1 MVLSEI
7 SIKRPVLA
15 TVMSLLIVLVGFL
28 SYTRMAVREYP
39 NIDPPVVSVRT
50 VYKGATAQVIESA
63 ITQPLEDSL
72 SGIEGIKTIKSQ
84 SREEVSQITI
94 TFIASR
100 EIDGAA
106 NDVRDRVARIRKSL
120 PAASDNSIVSKIE
133 ADAQPI
139 LWIALSSDRH
149 TPMEL
154 SDYADRYLTDPLKAL
169 PGVASVIIGGER
181 KYAMRVWL
189 DRERLAAQGLTA
201 QDVEDALNRENLD
214 SPGGRIESTTREFT
228 VQARTDLRS
237 PEEFNDMVIK
247 EVNGYPIKL
256 RDVGRAAPGPY
267 ENRKIVRVRGEEAL
281 GLGVVKQST
290 ANTLEVANAAKDLL
304 PHLRASLQPGMK
316 MWVAVDTSQFI
327 RASIDAVFSTILE
340 ALVLVV
346 LVIFFFLRE
355 FRATLIPAV
364 TIPVSIIGHF
374 TFLKALGFSINTLT
388 LLGVVLSIGLVVDD
402 AIVVLENVHRHIENG
417 MKPLKAAFIGSKEIG
432 FAVIAMTITL
442 AAVFTPL
449 SFAQGNTGKLMTEFA
464 LTVATS
470 VIVSGFV
477 ALSLVPMMCSKL
489 LRHDH
494 SWVYRKT
501 EPFFV
506 GMTSTYRRMLAGILT
521 KQLFRI
527 PLSSG
532 RALRFDGRILVV
544 VGFFLVIGCMY
555 WLFSHLKAELSPEED
570 RSMFLAFVIAPEG
583 SSMQYTDSY
592 MHQVEDITKGVPE
605 IDTMFAVVAP
615 GLERPNP
622 VNLGVAFAVLKP
634 WDERTRTQQQI
645 AKELGPKL
653 YGGLPG
659 ALSFVKGLPPL
670 GQPLFSKRVE
680 YVIYGNT
687 YEDLQAKVNKMMAKL
702 SQYPGI
708 TGLDT
713 DLKLNKPQFALKID
727 RDKAAA
733 LGVSM
738 ETIGHT
744 LETLLGGFDVT
755 RYKHEGKQYDVVV
768 QMEDDKRRQ
777 PSDLTSIYVR
787 GADGSLNQLS
797 NLVSLSETV
806 APKEL
811 NHFNKLRAAVI
822 NGEPAGNY
830 SLGQVLDYMDGLVKT
845 ELEPGT
851 RTDLDNVSRE
861 FRESGGQLWTTFALA
876 LLVIY
881 LVLSAQFESFV
892 GPFVI
897 MLTVPLA
904 MMGAALVMA
913 WNAGVVADSLK
924 TWLGLDPAGSTAAFV
939 TKYFGQTRF
948 SGTLNVYSQVGLV
961 MLVGLITKHGI
972 LIVEFAN
979 QLRAQG
985 KARMEAVIEASTLR
999 LRPILMTTAAMVL
1012 GAVPL
1017 AFSHGAGAESR
1028 QSIGWV
1034 VVGGLMLGTLLTL
1047 FVIPTLY
1054 SILVRSAHK
1063 TVDLEDEESAATPA
1077 YSGAGVSAGPHQRRE
1092 E

>member
-1 MVLSEI
+1 MVLSDI
-7 SIKRPVLA
+7 SIRRPVLA
-15 TVMSLLIVLVGFL
+15 TVMSLVIVLVGYL
-28 SYTRMAVREYP
+28 SFTRMAVREYP

-50 VYKGATAQVIESA
+50 VYKGATAQVMESA

-94 TFIASR
+94 TFVAAR

-106 NDVRDRVARIRKSL
+106 NDVRDRVARIRKNL
-120 PAASDNSIVSKIE
+120 PAASDNSVVSKIE

-149 TPMEL
+149 TPMEM

-214 SPGGRIESTTREFT
+214 SPSGRIESTQREFT

-237 PEEFNDMVIK
+237 PEEFNNMIIK
-247 EVNGYPIKL
+247 EVNGYPVRLK
-256 RDVGRAAPGPY
+256 DVGRAAPGPY
-267 ENRKIVRVRGEEAL
+267 ENRKIVRVRGEDAL

-290 ANTLEVANAAKDLL
+290 ANTLEVAQAAKALL
-304 PHLRASLQPGMK
+304 PRLQASLQPGMK
-316 MWVAVDTSQFI
+316 MWVAVDTSTFI
-327 RASIDAVFSTILE
+327 EASIHSVFETIFV

-355 FRATLIPAV
+355 VRATLIPAV
-364 TIPVSIIGHF
+364 TIPISIIGHF

-402 AIVVLENVHRHIENG
+402 AIVVLENVHRHIEDG
-417 MKPLKAAFIGSKEIG
+417 MKPFKAALVGSKEIG

-489 LRHDH
+489 LRHEH
-494 SWVYRKT
+494 SWVYIKT
-501 EPFFV
+501 EPFFK
-506 GMTSTYRRMLAGILT
+506 GMTDGYRAA
-521 KQLFRI
+521 
-527 PLSSG
+527 LS
-532 RALRFDGRILVV
+532 ATLRHRWV
-544 VGFFLVIGCMY
+544 VGVAFLAVLGVMA
-555 WLFSHLKAELSPEED
+555 WLFTQLKAELSPEED
-570 RSMFLAFVIAPEG
+570 RSLFLAFVIAPEG
-583 SSMQYTDSY
+583 SSMQYTDAY
-592 MHQVEDITKGVPE
+592 MHAVEEMAKGIPE

-622 VNLGVAFAVLKP
+622 VNLGIAFSVLKP
-634 WDERTRTQQQI
+634 WGERKRSQQQI
-645 AKELGPKL
+645 TKELGPKL

-659 ALSFVKGLPPL
+659 ALSFTKGLPPL
-670 GQPLFSKRVE
+670 GQPLFSKKVE

-687 YEDLQAKVNKMMAKL
+687 FEELQDKVNKMMAKL

-708 TGLDT
+708 TALDS
-713 DLKLNKPQFALKID
+713 DLKLNKPQFAVKID

-733 LGVSM
+733 LGISM
-738 ETIGHT
+738 EAIGHT

-797 NLVSLSETV
+797 NLVTLSETV
-806 APKEL
+806 GPKEL
-811 NHFNKLRAAVI
+811 NHFNKLRAAI
-822 NGEPAGNY
+822 ISGEPAGNTT
-830 SLGQVLDYMDGLVKT
+830 LGQVLDHMDGLVKT
-845 ELEPGT
+845 ELGPDT
-851 RTDLDNVSRE
+851 RTDLDNISRE
-861 FRESGGQLWTTFALA
+861 FRESGGQLWVTFGLA
-876 LLVIY
+876 LVFIY

-892 GPFVI
+892 GPLVI
-897 MLTVPLA
+897 MFTVPLA
-904 MMGAALVMA
+904 MTGAVLAM
-913 WNAGVVADSLK
+913 WINYK
-924 TWLGLDPAGSTAAFV
+924 LDHG
-939 TKYFGQTRF
+939 
-948 SGTLNVYSQVGLV
+948 GTLNVYSQVGLV

-979 QLRAQG
+979 QLRVKGMDKIDALV
-985 KARMEAVIEASTLR
+985 EAATLR

-1017 AFSHGAGAESR
+1017 ALAHGAGAESR
-1028 QSIGWV
+1028 QAIGWV
-1034 VVGGLMLGTLLTL
+1034 VVGGLLLGTLLTL
-1047 FVIPTLY
+1047 FVIPTMY
-1054 SILVRSAHK
+1054 SLLVRKVHLPSLA
-1063 TVDLEDEESAATPA
+1063 DEEAIVLPA
-1077 YSGAGVSAGPHQRRE
+1077 GAGASMGPHQRQE
-1092 E
+1092 H

>member
-1 MVLSEI
+1 MVLSDI
-7 SIKRPVLA
+7 SIRRPVLA
-15 TVMSLLIVLVGFL
+15 TVMSLLIVLVGYL
-28 SYTRMAVREYP
+28 SYTRMPVREYP

-50 VYKGATAQVIESA
+50 VYKGATAQVMESA
-63 ITQPLEDSL
+63 VTQPLEDSL

-94 TFIASR
+94 TFVTSR

-106 NDVRDRVARIRKSL
+106 NDVRDRVARVRKNI
-120 PAASDNSIVSKIE
+120 PAAADNPVVSKIE

-139 LWIALSSDRH
+139 VWVALTSGQH
-149 TPMEL
+149 TPMEMT
-154 SDYADRYLTDPLKAL
+154 DFADRYLTDPLKAI

-181 KYAMRVWL
+181 KYSMRVWL

-201 QDVEDALNRENLD
+201 QDVEDALKRQNLD
-214 SPGGRIESTTREFT
+214 SPGGRIESTQREFT
-228 VQARTDLRS
+228 VQARTDLVS
-237 PEEFNDMVIK
+237 PEEFNNMIIK
-247 EVNGYPIKL
+247 EVNGYPIRL

-290 ANTLEVANAAKDLL
+290 ANTLEVADAVKQLL
-304 PHLRASLQPGMK
+304 PRLEGSLQPGMK

-327 RASIDAVFSTILE
+327 QASVDSVMETIFV
-340 ALVLVV
+340 ALALVV

-355 FRATLIPAV
+355 FRATIIPAV

-374 TFLKALGFSINTLT
+374 TFLKVLGFSINTLT

-402 AIVVLENVHRHIENG
+402 AIVVLENVHRHIEEG
-417 MKPLKAAFIGSKEIG
+417 MKPFKAALIGSKEIG

-449 SFAQGNTGKLMTEFA
+449 SFAEGNVGKLMTEFA

-477 ALSLVPMMCSKL
+477 ALSLVPMMCSKF

-494 SWVYRKT
+494 SWLYHKT
-501 EPFFV
+501 EPFFA
-506 GMTSTYRRMLAGILT
+506 GMVNVYRRMLSWT
-521 KQLFRI
+521 
-527 PLSSG
+527 
-532 RALRFDGRILVV
+532 LRHRW
-544 VGFFLVIGCMY
+544 VIGIVFFATIGAMV
-555 WLFSHLKAELSPEED
+555 WLVSQLKDELSPEED

-583 SSMQYTDSY
+583 SSMSYTDGY
-592 MHQVEDITKGVPE
+592 MHAVEEMTKSVPE
-605 IDTMFAVVAP
+605 IHTMFAVVAP
-615 GLERPNP
+615 GLDRPNP

-634 WDERTRTQQQI
+634 WGERERSQQAI
-645 AKELGPKL
+645 TKELGPKL
-653 YGGLPG
+653 FGGLPG
-659 ALSFVKGLPPL
+659 ALSFTKALPAL
-670 GQPLFSKRVE
+670 GQPLFAKSVE

-687 YEDLQAKVNKMMAKL
+687 YEDLQVKVGKMMGKL
-702 SQYPGI
+702 REYPGI
-708 TGLDT
+708 TALDT
-713 DLKLNKPQFALKID
+713 DLKLNKPQLAVKID
-727 RDKAAA
+727 RDKASA

-738 ETIGHT
+738 DTIGHT

-787 GADGSLNQLS
+787 GADGTLHQLS
-797 NLVSLSETV
+797 NLVSIQETV
-806 APKEL
+806 GPKEL

-822 NGEPAGNY
+822 NGEPAPGY
-830 SLGQVLDYMDGLVKT
+830 TLGQVLDHMDQLVKS
-845 ELEPGT
+845 ELGPET
-851 RTDLDNVSRE
+851 RTDLDNISRE
-861 FRESGGQLWTTFALA
+861 FRESGSQLIVTFGLA

-881 LVLSAQFESFV
+881 LVLAAQFESFV
-892 GPFVI
+892 GPLVI
-897 MLTVPLA
+897 MFTVPLA
-904 MMGAALVMA
+904 ITGAALVMFI
-913 WNAGVVADSLK
+913 NAKMGH
-924 TWLGLDPAGSTAAFV
+924 G
-939 TKYFGQTRF
+939 
-948 SGTLNVYSQVGLV
+948 GTLNVYSKVGLV

-979 QLRAQG
+979 QLRERG
-985 KARMEAVIEASTLR
+985 MGRIEAVTEAATLR

-1017 AFSHGAGAESR
+1017 ALAHGAGAESR
-1028 QSIGWV
+1028 QAIGWV
-1034 VVGGLMLGTLLTL
+1034 VVGGLTLGTLLTL
-1047 FVIPTLY
+1047 FVIPTVY
-1054 SILVRSAHK
+1054 SVLVRSVHK
-1063 TVDLEDEESAATPA
+1063 RQEEGGDLATSPQA
-1077 YSGAGVSAGPHQRRE
+1077 S
-1092 E
+1092 

>member
-1 MVLSEI
+1 
-7 SIKRPVLA
+7 VLA
-15 TVMSLLIVLVGFL
+15 TVMSLVIVLVGYL
-28 SYTRMAVREYP
+28 SFTRMAVREYP

-50 VYKGATAQVIESA
+50 VYKGATAQVMESA

-94 TFIASR
+94 TFVAAR

-106 NDVRDRVARIRKSL
+106 NDVRDRVARIRKNL
-120 PAASDNSIVSKIE
+120 PAASDNSVVSKIE

-149 TPMEL
+149 TPMEM

-214 SPGGRIESTTREFT
+214 SPSGRIESTQREFT

-237 PEEFNDMVIK
+237 PEEFNNMIIK
-247 EVNGYPIKL
+247 EVNGYPVRLK
-256 RDVGRAAPGPY
+256 DVGRAAPGPY
-267 ENRKIVRVRGEEAL
+267 ENRKIVRVRGEDAL

-290 ANTLEVANAAKDLL
+290 ANTLEVAQSAKALL
-304 PHLRASLQPGMK
+304 PRLQASLQPGMK
-316 MWVAVDTSQFI
+316 MWVAVDTSTFI
-327 RASIDAVFSTILE
+327 EASIHSVFETIFV

-355 FRATLIPAV
+355 VRATLIPAV
-364 TIPVSIIGHF
+364 TIPISIIGHF

-402 AIVVLENVHRHIENG
+402 AIVVLENVHRHIEDG
-417 MKPLKAAFIGSKEIG
+417 MKPFKAALVGSKEIG

-489 LRHDH
+489 LRHEH
-494 SWVYRKT
+494 SWVYTKT
-501 EPFFV
+501 EPFFK
-506 GMTSTYRRMLAGILT
+506 GMTDGYRAALSATLRHRWAVGVAFLAVLGVMT
-521 KQLFRI
+521 
-527 PLSSG
+527 
-532 RALRFDGRILVV
+532 
-544 VGFFLVIGCMY
+544 
-555 WLFSHLKAELSPEED
+555 WLFTQLKAELSPEED
-570 RSMFLAFVIAPEG
+570 RSLFLAFVIAPEG

-592 MHQVEDITKGVPE
+592 MHAVEEMAKGIPE

-622 VNLGVAFAVLKP
+622 VNLGIAFSVLKP
-634 WDERTRTQQQI
+634 WDERKRSQQQI
-645 AKELGPKL
+645 TKELGPKL

-659 ALSFVKGLPPL
+659 ALSFTKGLPPL
-670 GQPLFSKRVE
+670 GQPLFSKKVE

-687 YEDLQAKVNKMMAKL
+687 FEELQDKVNKMMAKL

-708 TGLDT
+708 TALDS
-713 DLKLNKPQFALKID
+713 DLKLNKPQFAVKID

-733 LGVSM
+733 LGISM
-738 ETIGHT
+738 EAIGHT

-797 NLVSLSETV
+797 NLVTLSETV
-806 APKEL
+806 GPKEL
-811 NHFNKLRAAVI
+811 NHFNKLRAAI
-822 NGEPAGNY
+822 ISGEPAGNTT
-830 SLGQVLDYMDGLVKT
+830 LGQVLDHMDGLVKT
-845 ELEPGT
+845 ELGPDT
-851 RTDLDNVSRE
+851 RTDLDNISRE
-861 FRESGGQLWTTFALA
+861 FRESGGQLWVTFGLA
-876 LLVIY
+876 LVFIY

-892 GPFVI
+892 GPLVI
-897 MLTVPLA
+897 MFTVPLA
-904 MMGAALVMA
+904 MTGAVLAM
-913 WNAGVVADSLK
+913 WINFK
-924 TWLGLDPAGSTAAFV
+924 LDHG
-939 TKYFGQTRF
+939 
-948 SGTLNVYSQVGLV
+948 GTLNVYSQVGLV

-979 QLRAQG
+979 QLRVKGMDKMDALV
-985 KARMEAVIEASTLR
+985 EAATLR

-1017 AFSHGAGAESR
+1017 ALAHGAGAESR
-1028 QSIGWV
+1028 QAIGWV
-1034 VVGGLMLGTLLTL
+1034 VVGGLLLGTLLTL
-1047 FVIPTLY
+1047 FVIPTMY
-1054 SILVRSAHK
+1054 SVLVRRVHLPSLA
-1063 TVDLEDEESAATPA
+1063 DEDAIVLPA
-1077 YSGAGVSAGPHQRRE
+1077 GAGASMGPHQRQE
-1092 E
+1092 H

>member
-1 MVLSEI
+1 MVLSDI

-15 TVMSLLIVLVGFL
+15 TVMSLIIVLVGFL
-28 SYTRMAVREYP
+28 SFTRMAVREYP

-50 VYKGATAQVIESA
+50 VYKGATAQVMESA

-94 TFIASR
+94 TFIVSR

-106 NDVRDRVARIRKSL
+106 NDVRDRVARIRKNM
-120 PAASDNSIVSKIE
+120 PAASDNPVVSKIE

-139 LWIALSSDRH
+139 LWIALTSDRH
-149 TPMEL
+149 SPMEMT
-154 SDYADRYLTDPLKAL
+154 DYADRYLTDPLKAL

-181 KYAMRVWL
+181 KYSMRVWL

-201 QDVEDALNRENLD
+201 KDVEDALNNQNLD
-214 SPGGRIESTTREFT
+214 SPGGRIESTQREFT

-237 PEEFNDMVIK
+237 PEEFNNMIIK
-247 EVNGYPIKL
+247 EVNGYPIRL

-267 ENRKIVRVRGEEAL
+267 ENRKVVRVRGEQAL
-281 GLGVVKQST
+281 GLGIVKQST
-290 ANTLEVANAAKDLL
+290 ANTLEVADGAKKVL
-304 PHLRASLQPGMK
+304 PHLQATLEPGMK
-316 MWVAVDTSQFI
+316 MWVAVDTSKFI
-327 RASIDAVFSTILE
+327 EASIHSVYETVVI
-340 ALVLVV
+340 ALILVV

-355 FRATLIPAV
+355 VRATLIPAI

-402 AIVVLENVHRHIENG
+402 AIVVLENVHRHIEDG
-417 MKPLKAAFIGSKEIG
+417 MKPIKAAFVGSKEIG

-477 ALSLVPMMCSKL
+477 ALSLVPMMCSKM
-489 LRHDH
+489 LRQDH

-501 EPFFV
+501 EPFFE
-506 GMTSTYRRMLAGILT
+506 GMVSGYRRILGAT
-521 KQLFRI
+521 
-527 PLSSG
+527 
-532 RALRFDGRILVV
+532 LRHRW
-544 VGFFLVIGCMY
+544 VIGVVF
-555 WLFSHLKAELSPEED
+555 FSVLGVMCLLLLQLLKKQELSPDED
-570 RSMFLAFVIAPEG
+570 RSLFLAFVIAPEG
-583 SSMQYTDSY
+583 SSMSYTDSY
-592 MHQVEDITKGVPE
+592 MHQVEDITKNIPE

-622 VNLGVAFAVLKP
+622 VNLGIAFAVLKP
-634 WDERTRTQQQI
+634 WDERTRSQQQI
-645 AKELGPKL
+645 TKELGPKL

-670 GQPLFSKRVE
+670 GQPLFSKKVE

-687 YEDLQAKVNKMMAKL
+687 FDELQGKVNKMMAKL

-713 DLKLNKPQFALKID
+713 DLKLNKPQLVVRID
-727 RDKAAA
+727 RDKAST

-738 ETIGHT
+738 EAIGHT

-755 RYKHEGKQYDVVV
+755 RYKHEGKQYDVEV

-787 GADGSLNQLS
+787 SASGDLVQLS
-797 NLVSLSETV
+797 NLVNVTETV
-806 APKEL
+806 AAKEL
-811 NHFNKLRAAVI
+811 NHFNKLRAAII
-822 NGEPAGNY
+822 NGEPAGSA
-830 SLGQVLDYMDGLVKT
+830 SLGEVLDHIDGLVKS
-845 ELEPGT
+845 ELGPDT
-851 RTDLDNVSRE
+851 RTDLDNISRE
-861 FRESGGQLWTTFALA
+861 FRESGYQLLITFGLA
-876 LLVIY
+876 LVFIY

-892 GPFVI
+892 GPAVI

-904 MMGAALVMA
+904 MTGALLTM
-913 WNAGVVADSLK
+913 WINTK
-924 TWLGLDPAGSTAAFV
+924 LDHG
-939 TKYFGQTRF
+939 
-948 SGTLNVYSQVGLV
+948 GTFNVYSEVGLV

-979 QLRAQG
+979 QLRARG
-985 KARMEAVIEASTLR
+985 VERMEAVVEAATLR

-1017 AFSHGAGAESR
+1017 ALAHGAGAESR
-1028 QSIGWV
+1028 QAIGWV
-1034 VVGGLMLGTLLTL
+1034 VVGGLLLGTLLTL
-1047 FVIPTLY
+1047 FVIPTIY
-1054 SILVRSAHK
+1054 SLFVRRVHLPGVS
-1063 TVDLEDEESAATPA
+1063 DEELATIPPTA
-1077 YSGAGVSAGPHQRRE
+1077 GAGATAGPHQRQE
-1092 E
+1092 H

>member
-1 MVLSEI
+1 MVLSDI
-7 SIKRPVLA
+7 SIRRPVLA
-15 TVMSLLIVLVGFL
+15 TVMSLVIVLVGYL
-28 SYTRMAVREYP
+28 SFTRMAVREYP

-50 VYKGATAQVIESA
+50 VYKGATAAVMESA

-94 TFIASR
+94 TFVAAR

-106 NDVRDRVARIRKSL
+106 NDVRDRVARIRKNL
-120 PAASDNSIVSKIE
+120 PAASDNSVVSKIE

-139 LWIALSSDRH
+139 LWIALSSDQH
-149 TPMEL
+149 TPMDM

-214 SPGGRIESTTREFT
+214 SPSGRIESTQREFT

-237 PEEFNDMVIK
+237 PEEFNNMIIK
-247 EVNGYPIKL
+247 EVNGYPIRL

-290 ANTLEVANAAKDLL
+290 ANTLEVAQAAKALL
-304 PHLRASLQPGMK
+304 PHLQSTLQPGMK
-316 MWVAVDTSQFI
+316 MWVAVDTSKFI
-327 RASIDAVFSTILE
+327 EASIHSVFETIFV

-355 FRATLIPAV
+355 VRATLIPAV
-364 TIPVSIIGHF
+364 TIPISIIGHF

-402 AIVVLENVHRHIENG
+402 AIVVLENVHRHIEDG
-417 MKPLKAAFIGSKEIG
+417 MKPFKAALVGSKEIG

-489 LRHDH
+489 LRHEH
-494 SWVYRKT
+494 SWVYTKT
-501 EPFFV
+501 EPFFK
-506 GMTSTYRRMLAGILT
+506 GMTDGYRAA
-521 KQLFRI
+521 
-527 PLSSG
+527 LS
-532 RALRFDGRILVV
+532 ATLRHRW
-544 VGFFLVIGCMY
+544 VIGVVFLAVLGVMS
-555 WLFSHLKAELSPEED
+555 WLFTQLKAELSPEED
-570 RSMFLAFVIAPEG
+570 RSLFLAFVIAPEG

-592 MHQVEDITKGVPE
+592 MHAVEEMAKGSPE

-622 VNLGVAFAVLKP
+622 VNLGIAFSVLKP
-634 WDERTRTQQQI
+634 WDERKRSQQQI
-645 AKELGPKL
+645 TKELGPKL

-659 ALSFVKGLPPL
+659 ALSFTKGLPPL
-670 GQPLFSKRVE
+670 GQPLFSKKVE

-687 YEDLQAKVNKMMAKL
+687 FEELQDKVNKMMAKL

-708 TGLDT
+708 TALDT
-713 DLKLNKPQFALKID
+713 DLKLNKPQFAVKID

-733 LGVSM
+733 LGISM

-787 GADGSLNQLS
+787 GGDGSLNQLS
-797 NLVSLSETV
+797 NLVTLSETV
-806 APKEL
+806 GPKEL
-811 NHFNKLRAAVI
+811 NHFNKLRAAI
-822 NGEPAGNY
+822 ISGEPAGNTT
-830 SLGQVLDYMDGLVKT
+830 LGQVLDHIDSLVKT
-845 ELEPGT
+845 ELGPET
-851 RTDLDNVSRE
+851 RTDLDNISRE
-861 FRESGGQLWTTFALA
+861 FRESGGQLWVTFGLA
-876 LLVIY
+876 LVFIY

-892 GPFVI
+892 GPLVI
-897 MLTVPLA
+897 MFTVPLA
-904 MMGAALVMA
+904 MTGAVLAM
-913 WNAGVVADSLK
+913 WINYK
-924 TWLGLDPAGSTAAFV
+924 LDHG
-939 TKYFGQTRF
+939 
-948 SGTLNVYSQVGLV
+948 GTLNVYSQVGLV

-979 QLRAQG
+979 QLRVKGMDKMDALV
-985 KARMEAVIEASTLR
+985 EAATLR

-1017 AFSHGAGAESR
+1017 ALAHGAGAESR
-1028 QSIGWV
+1028 QAIGWV
-1034 VVGGLMLGTLLTL
+1034 VVGGLLLGTLLTL
-1047 FVIPTLY
+1047 FVIPTMY
-1054 SILVRSAHK
+1054 SVLVRSVHLPRLADDD
-1063 TVDLEDEESAATPA
+1063 VVVLPA
-1077 YSGAGVSAGPHQRRE
+1077 GAGASMGPHQRQE
-1092 E
+1092 H

>member
-1 MVLSEI
+1 MVLSDI
-7 SIKRPVLA
+7 SIRRPVLA
-15 TVMSLLIVLVGFL
+15 TVMSLVIVLVGAL
-28 SYTRMAVREYP
+28 SFTRMAVREYP

-50 VYKGATAQVIESA
+50 VYKGATAQVMESA

-94 TFIASR
+94 TFVASR

-106 NDVRDRVARIRKSL
+106 NDVRDRVARIRKQL
-120 PAASDNSIVSKIE
+120 PAASDNSVVSKIE

-139 LWIALSSDRH
+139 MWIALSSDRH
-149 TPMEL
+149 TPMEM

-214 SPGGRIESTTREFT
+214 SPSGRIESTQREFT

-237 PEEFNDMVIK
+237 PEEFNNMVIK
-247 EVNGYPIKL
+247 EVNGYPIRL

-267 ENRKIVRVRGEEAL
+267 ENRKIVRVKGEEAL

-290 ANTLEVANAAKDLL
+290 ANTLEVANAAKALL
-304 PHLRASLQPGMK
+304 PKLRESLQPGMK
-316 MWVAVDTSQFI
+316 MWVAVDTSKFI
-327 RASIDAVFSTILE
+327 EASIHSVFETIFV

-355 FRATLIPAV
+355 VRATLIPAV
-364 TIPVSIIGHF
+364 TIPISIIGHF
-374 TFLKALGFSINTLT
+374 TFLKALGFTINTLT

-402 AIVVLENVHRHIENG
+402 AIVVLENVHRHIEEG
-417 MKPLKAAFIGSKEIG
+417 MKPFKAALIGSKEIG

-489 LRHDH
+489 LKHEH

-501 EPFFV
+501 EPFFK
-506 GMTSTYRRMLAGILT
+506 GMTDGYRAV
-521 KQLFRI
+521 
-527 PLSSG
+527 LS
-532 RALRFDGRILVV
+532 ATLRHRWA
-544 VGFFLVIGCMY
+544 VGVAFFAVLGVMI
-555 WLFSHLKAELSPEED
+555 WLFMQLKSELSPQED

-592 MHQVEDITKGVPE
+592 MHAVEELSKGVPE

-622 VNLGVAFAVLKP
+622 VNTGIAFSVLKP
-634 WDERTRTQQQI
+634 WEERTRTQQQI
-645 AKELGPKL
+645 QKELGPKL

-659 ALSFVKGLPPL
+659 ALSFTKGLPSL
-670 GQPLFSKRVE
+670 GQPLFSKSVE

-687 YEDLQAKVNKMMAKL
+687 YEELQDKVNKVMAKL

-708 TGLDT
+708 SGLDS
-713 DLKLNKPQFALKID
+713 DLKLNKPQLAVKID

-733 LGVSM
+733 LGISM
-738 ETIGHT
+738 ETVGHT

-797 NLVSLSETV
+797 NLVTLTETV
-806 APKEL
+806 GPKEL
-811 NHFNKLRAAVI
+811 NHFNKLRAAI
-822 NGEPAGNY
+822 ISGEPANGAT
-830 SLGQVLDYMDGLVKT
+830 LGQVLEHIDGVVKA
-845 ELEPGT
+845 ELGPGT
-851 RTDLDNVSRE
+851 RTDLDNISRE
-861 FRESGGQLWTTFALA
+861 FRESGGQLWMTFALA
-876 LLVIY
+876 LVFIY

-892 GPFVI
+892 GPLVI
-897 MLTVPLA
+897 MFTVPLA
-904 MMGAALVMA
+904 MTGAVLAM
-913 WNAGVVADSLK
+913 WINAKFEHG
-924 TWLGLDPAGSTAAFV
+924 
-939 TKYFGQTRF
+939 
-948 SGTLNVYSQVGLV
+948 GTLNVYSQVGLV

-979 QLRAQG
+979 QLRAKG
-985 KARMEAVIEASTLR
+985 MEKMEALIEAATLR

-1017 AFSHGAGAESR
+1017 ALARGAGAESR
-1028 QSIGWV
+1028 QAIGWV
-1034 VVGGLMLGTLLTL
+1034 VVGGLLLGTLLTL
-1047 FVIPTLY
+1047 FVIPTIY
-1054 SILVRSAHK
+1054 SVFVRKVHLPSLV
-1063 TVDLEDEESAATPA
+1063 DEEATVLPA
-1077 YSGAGVSAGPHQRRE
+1077 GAGSGASMSPHQRQE
-1092 E
+1092 H